1 MRAGSARVSGAATDE
16 GVFLQHPDPVSR
28 PPRAGRL
35 SFPPAIRVA
44 LALLLLVAVAAMWFQ
59 NVAGEA
65 ARLRAH
71 SLRVRLELAE
81 LRSDVLELSRAVRGY
96 VATAREDW
104 LEPGRLAQR
113 RTPQRL
119 QRLLALT
126 GDHPTQQQR
135 LQALGQHLQALIE
148 LDEAVLQAAA
158 VQGFPAARQ
167 RIAAGTAPQ
176 ELAAMK
182 DLFDALDSEELRL
195 LRELDTAGQQNTH
208 LTIAVTALGSLL
220 SLVLVAWAGWGQ
232 QRGLSRLGD
241 TVRALEQAQASLSQ
255 ANARL
260 QAQAGQMAELNE
272 ALWRSIGDGV
282 ARTSSAPAPQ
292 RLDAPQRLEAL
303 RRTQLMDTPP
313 EEDFDRFT
321 RLAALTLQAPR
332 CLISLVDERRQFFK
346 SAFGLAEPLATTR
359 EQPLQASF
367 CPLVV
372 TSGAA
377 LAVEDAQHAPPPQH
391 GQPVPAGVG
400 AYLGVPLATPDGQV
414 LGSFCVVDDKPRRW
428 TVFERATL
436 ERIAQSVLA
445 AIAVRMQL
453 RALERHVAERTAEV
467 RLLAGAIQ
475 HSLNGVSIVDAQGRF
490 TYVND
495 AYAFQFGYE
504 RPEEVV
510 GLSLEAH
517 CAQPGQAQRLTGE
530 LRAWGACRTELGARR
545 RDGSRFEV
553 LLDMYLAHDE
563 GGREICVGTSIDITE
578 RKRAEQALRLG
589 EERLRLALE
598 AARMGAYDF
607 EPVTGRVQRI
617 GSLYAALGL
626 PPLGP
631 GEEFLERVHPEDR
644 DRLRTHMAGVSPA
657 QPGYAAEYRLRKA
670 SGDWAWV
677 ADHAQASFSGT
688 GTLLRQ
694 IGINMD
700 ITARREAEAA
710 LQSALSEKEV
720 LLQEVHH
727 RVKNNLQVVSSL
739 LQLQRRQLQDPL
751 IQAVFSETEHRVRAM
766 ALVHQRLYQQSTLS
780 ALNFAD
786 YLRTLAEQLVRSFGA
801 ERRVRAACELT
812 PLQLP
817 VNAAVPLGLIVT
829 ELITNALKYAYGPG
843 REGVLRL
850 VLRSQDEA
858 GRPQLLLEVHDDGPG
873 LPPDFDPAD
882 ATSLGMRLV
891 TLLSRQ
897 LDAVVELDPA
907 PGTHWR
913 VAVPLAG
920 AADEPAH
927 AAAAA

>member
-1 MRAGSARVSGAATDE
+1 
-16 GVFLQHPDPVSR
+16 
-28 PPRAGRL
+28 
-35 SFPPAIRVA
+35 
-44 LALLLLVAVAAMWFQ
+44 
-59 NVAGEA
+59 
-65 ARLRAH
+65 
-71 SLRVRLELAE
+71 
-81 LRSDVLELSRAVRGY
+81 
-96 VATAREDW
+96 
-104 LEPGRLAQR
+104 
-113 RTPQRL
+113 
-119 QRLLALT
+119 
-126 GDHPTQQQR
+126 
-135 LQALGQHLQALIE
+135 
-148 LDEAVLQAAA
+148 
-158 VQGFPAARQ
+158 VQGFAAARE

-182 DLFDALDSEELRL
+182 DLIDALDSEELRL
-195 LRELDTAGQQNTH
+195 LRERDTAAQQNTQ

-220 SLVLVAWAGWGQ
+220 SLALVAWAGWGQ
-232 QRGLSRLGD
+232 QRGMHRLGD
-241 TVRALEQAQASLSQ
+241 TVSALEQAQASLGQ

-260 QAQAGQMAELNE
+260 QAQADQLAELNE

-282 ARTSSAPAPQ
+282 ARASSAPAPQ

-598 AARMGAYDF
+598 AAHMGVYEVEAG
-607 EPVTGRVQRI
+607 TGRVQRI

-626 PPLGP
+626 
-631 GEEFLERVHPEDR
+631 GEKVDGEAFMQRVHPEDR
-644 DRLRTHMAGVSPA
+644 ETLQACMAHLSPM
-657 QPGYAAEYRLRKA
+657 QPGYALEYRLRTP
-670 SGDWAWV
+670 GGAWV
-677 ADHAQASFSGT
+677 WIADHAQASFSTDGR
-688 GTLLRQ
+688 LRRQ

-700 ITARREAEAA
+700 VTAPREAEAA
-710 LQSALSEKEV
+710 LKAALAEKEV

-739 LQLQRRQLQDPL
+739 LQLQRRQLQDPAV
-751 IQAVFSETEHRVRAM
+751 QAVFSETEQRVRAM

-786 YLRTLAEQLVRSFGA
+786 YLRTLADQLVRSFGA
-801 ERRVRAACELT
+801 ERRVQVALELQ
-812 PLQLP
+812 PVQLP

-829 ELITNALKYAYGPG
+829 ELITNALKYAWGASS
-843 REGVLRL
+843 EGVLRIKLRASHETGAPPGL
-850 VLRSQDEA
+850 V
-858 GRPQLLLEVHDDGPG
+858 LEVHDNGAG
-873 LPPDFDPAD
+873 LPPDMDPAH
-882 ATSLGMRLV
+882 AKGLGMRLV

-897 LDAVVELDPA
+897 LDATVDLLEG
-907 PGTHWR
+907 PGTGWR
-913 VAVPLAG
+913 VMVPLETQDAG
-920 AADEPAH
+920 ASARDAPPPSGQ
-927 AAAAA
+927 AAIAG